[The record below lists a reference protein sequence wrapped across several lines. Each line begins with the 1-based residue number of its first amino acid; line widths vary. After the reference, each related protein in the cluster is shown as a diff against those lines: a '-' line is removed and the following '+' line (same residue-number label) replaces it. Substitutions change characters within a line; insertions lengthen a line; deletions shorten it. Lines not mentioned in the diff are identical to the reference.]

1 MSDGMLGLI
10 GVIISLVVSSIIA
23 KCNQN
28 NNKKQNDE
36 NKETQHIIQSS
47 QKEFEVQMLARQQ
60 EFQEKL
66 TQKQIKADVILKSRL
81 HWIDNTKSIAS
92 EFLIDVLRI
101 VTLDALLVNKYIS
114 IKIWRDVEQK
124 NISSIQ
130 SDNTNSDDKDFKINF
145 DIKAKK
151 IIDDQ
156 IESISKI
163 NNEINDLMYKTSK
176 EYTLL
181 LLNFSENDENNNI
194 IKSIKAINNDLRRVT
209 RKVEEAQS
217 SFGDDNVDWIKINNS
232 VSNEKAAINQKVEEL
247 TIILRDYYKKEWEK
261 VKAGE

>member
-209 RKVEEAQS
+209 TKVEEAQS

-232 VSNEKAAINQKVEEL
+232 ISSEKAAINQKVEEL